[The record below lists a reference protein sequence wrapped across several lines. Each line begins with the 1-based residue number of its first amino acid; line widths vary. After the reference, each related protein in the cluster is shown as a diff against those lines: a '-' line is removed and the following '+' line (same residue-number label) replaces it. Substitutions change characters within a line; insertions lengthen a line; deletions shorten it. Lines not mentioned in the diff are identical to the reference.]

1 MINLVLLIKQM
12 NKKER
17 VKISNTAK
25 FQSCGPNTCEMAD
38 MKNLKIWDKLV
49 SGSNSIKPDICPVSG
64 TETVE
69 DIAARLNI
77 PEEEVDPRQAK
88 AIIVHG
94 SKLKVWRN
102 ESLCWL
108 VSTQ

>member
-1 MINLVLLIKQM
+1 M

-25 FQSCGPNTCEMAD
+25 FQSCGSNTCEMAD
-38 MKNLKIWDKLV
+38 MKNLKIWDKSA

-94 SKLKVWRN
+94 SKLKVWKN

-108 VSTQ
+108 EYTQ